1 MPTKGKPRKPPQL
14 HPREIRA
21 SFADST
27 IEVTLDQLMP
37 TKVVDPK
44 VLKTHKYRQIV
55 TSIRSIGVIEPPAVS
70 PAESSRYFI
79 RDGHLRVM
87 ALKELGEKSVTC
99 LIALDDET
107 YTYNK
112 QLSRMPAIQEHKMI
126 RRAIDKGVPEEQLS
140 EVLNLDIRKIAE
152 IRNLLM
158 GICTEAADLL
168 KDKFVAPKV
177 FPILRKMTALR
188 QIETATL
195 MRDADTYTTTYAKAL
210 LAATPKAQLVHPDQ
224 PKKIKGLD
232 DAQMAR
238 MESEMEGLKREFRLV
253 EETYGRD
260 VLNLTLARG
269 YLGTLLGNTRI
280 VRYLGLHQPEM
291 LRQFQK
297 VSDMANLSPT
307 AADGPQM

>member
-1 MPTKGKPRKPPQL
+1 MPEVSVQVSVRTKLCFDGFNRG
-14 HPREIRA
+14 
-21 SFADST
+21 SSDSDFA
-27 IEVTLDQLMP
+27 
-37 TKVVDPK
+37 
-44 VLKTHKYRQIV
+44 VLKNA
-55 TSIRSIGVIEPPAVS
+55 IELCGDFGIPD
-70 PAESSRYFI
+70 AEFRCP
-79 RDGHLRVM
+79 G
-87 ALKELGEKSVTC
+87 
-99 LIALDDET
+99 
-107 YTYNK
+107 
-112 QLSRMPAIQEHKMI
+112 
-126 RRAIDKGVPEEQLS
+126 
-140 EVLNLDIRKIAE
+140 IRKIAE

-158 GICTEAADLL
+158 GICPEAADLL

-210 LAATPKAQLVHPDQ
+210 LAATPKAQLVHPDR

-232 DAQMAR
+232 EAQMAR
-238 MESEMEGLKREFRLV
+238 MESEMEGLQREFRLV

-280 VRYLGLHQPEM
+280 VRYLGLHQPEI